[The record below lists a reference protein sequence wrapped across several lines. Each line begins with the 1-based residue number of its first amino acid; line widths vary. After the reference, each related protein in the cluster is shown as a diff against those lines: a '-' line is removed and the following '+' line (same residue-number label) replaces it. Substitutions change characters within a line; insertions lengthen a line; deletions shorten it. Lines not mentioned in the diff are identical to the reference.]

1 MKTIDERLEELTKKI
16 SSDEFQKSYGLGN
29 EVDFHVF
36 DYDPEDEYK
45 VREHLKYLESKKDL
59 NLKVFDIYEVIIEIL
74 KEKGFLEKVFEF
86 EEKKGT
92 KYVNSIISKTLGLGT
107 SNDLI
112 VKKIKNEIEP
122 NQIIIIT
129 GIGKSYTIVRG
140 HNLLNSLHSVVTC
153 NPLIMFYPG
162 MYDGQSFR
170 LFNIS
175 KSENYYRAFQFVGRK

>member
-92 KYVNSIISKTLGLGT
+92 KYVNSISSKTLGLGT

-112 VKKIKNEIEP
+112 VKKIKYFLCIYIYSPTGFSVFVKNE
-122 NQIIIIT
+122 
-129 GIGKSYTIVRG
+129 KS
-140 HNLLNSLHSVVTC
+140 
-153 NPLIMFYPG
+153 
-162 MYDGQSFR
+162 SFS
-170 LFNIS
+170 NI
-175 KSENYYRAFQFVGRK
+175 K

>member
-74 KEKGFLEKVFEF
+74 KEKGFLDKV
-86 EEKKGT
+86 
-92 KYVNSIISKTLGLGT
+92 
-107 SNDLI
+107 
-112 VKKIKNEIEP
+112 
-122 NQIIIIT
+122 
-129 GIGKSYTIVRG
+129 
-140 HNLLNSLHSVVTC
+140 LNS
-153 NPLIMFYPG
+153 
-162 MYDGQSFR
+162 
-170 LFNIS
+170 
-175 KSENYYRAFQFVGRK
+175 KRKKELNM

>member
-74 KEKGFLEKVFEF
+74 KEKGFLGKVFEF

-112 VKKIKNEIEP
+112 VRKIKNEIEP

-129 GIGKSYTIVRG
+129 GIGKS
-140 HNLLNSLHSVVTC
+140 
-153 NPLIMFYPG
+153 
-162 MYDGQSFR
+162 
-170 LFNIS
+170 
-175 KSENYYRAFQFVGRK
+175 

>member
-45 VREHLKYLESKKDL
+45 VREHLKYLESKKNL

-74 KEKGFLEKVFEF
+74 KEKGFLEKV
-86 EEKKGT
+86 
-92 KYVNSIISKTLGLGT
+92 
-107 SNDLI
+107 
-112 VKKIKNEIEP
+112 KNEIEP

-140 HNLLNSLHSVVTC
+140 HNLLNSLHSVVTS